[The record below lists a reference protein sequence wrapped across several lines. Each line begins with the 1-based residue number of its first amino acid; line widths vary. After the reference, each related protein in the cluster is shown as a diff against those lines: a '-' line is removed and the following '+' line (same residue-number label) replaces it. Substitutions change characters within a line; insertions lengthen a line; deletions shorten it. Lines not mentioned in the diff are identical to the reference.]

1 MVPAC
6 RWKCRRE
13 SSSRSS
19 RPSAWEQA
27 PGWGSILCIGSW
39 STATAAP
46 SVWPRSRA
54 IRASWF
60 ACRALHQSLR
70 ERSKVSEEASS
81 QAQFR
86 IVLGQRASWP
96 ELLARTR
103 ETEALGFDGLF
114 LVDHFYGLFDVMDPT
129 HEAYT
134 MLAALAPFTQILRLG
149 VLVCGNT
156 YRNLA
161 FLLKQAVTV
170 DHISGGRVEFG
181 VGAGWTEREHEAYGW
196 PFPSARE
203 RVDRF
208 TEALQIWDRLQH
220 EERTT
225 YEGQHYQIVDAPF
238 EPKPLQRPRMPL
250 LIGGSGPRMLRLAAR
265 HADIWNAV
273 GTPDEGGALNQRLDA
288 ACAAEGRDPASLVRT
303 VSPRINLLASV
314 EAFVDGVVAYR
325 TAGFRDIYL
334 PWPHTESE
342 LPVLRQ
348 VAHEVIPALR
358 GRAQS
363 PAASPQELR
372 LGDDLSEIAETN
384 LVRVYDAVREGVP
397 RRLLD
402 LLVDHPDERFDGVA
416 RMQQLELS
424 RHDEV
429 ARGVAAL
436 AADLAEHSVA
446 RPWNEAQAGY
456 LLPAQDAAV
465 LARAR
470 Q

>member
-1 MVPAC
+1 VA
-6 RWKCRRE
+6 
-13 SSSRSS
+13 
-19 RPSAWEQA
+19 
-27 PGWGSILCIGSW
+27 
-39 STATAAP
+39 
-46 SVWPRSRA
+46 
-54 IRASWF
+54 
-60 ACRALHQSLR
+60 
-70 ERSKVSEEASS
+70 EEASS
-81 QAQFR
+81 DAQFR

-134 MLAALAPFTQILRLG
+134 MLAALAPFTQSLRLG

-156 YRNLA
+156 YRNPA

-170 DHISGGRVEFG
+170 DHISGGRVDFG

-208 TEALQIWDRLQH
+208 AEALEIWDRLQH
-220 EERTT
+220 EESTT

-273 GTPDEGGALNQRLDA
+273 GTPDEVGAVNQRLDA
-288 ACAAEGRDPASLVRT
+288 ACAMEGRDSASLVRT
-303 VSPRINLLASV
+303 VSPRINLLESV
-314 EAFVDGVVAYR
+314 DAFVDGVAAYR
-325 TAGFRDIYL
+325 AAGFRDIYL
-334 PWPHTESE
+334 PWPRTESE
-342 LPVLRQ
+342 LPVLRE
-348 VAHEVIPALR
+348 VAREVIPALR
-358 GRAQS
+358 GRTLPLDG
-363 PAASPQELR
+363 PATESGR
-372 LGDDLSEIAETN
+372 RDDLTTMDEADVT
-384 LVRVYDAVREGVP
+384 RVYAAVRDGTP

-402 LLVDHPDERFDGVA
+402 FLIDHPDERFDA
-416 RMQQLELS
+416 AALMRQLELS

-429 ARGVAAL
+429 ARGFAAL
-436 AADLAEHSVA
+436 ASDLAEHGLA

-456 LLPAQDAAV
+456 LLPAQHASV
-465 LARAR
+465 LAGAR
-470 Q
+470 DEDGKTARRLERE

>member
-1 MVPAC
+1 M
-6 RWKCRRE
+6 
-13 SSSRSS
+13 
-19 RPSAWEQA
+19 
-27 PGWGSILCIGSW
+27 
-39 STATAAP
+39 
-46 SVWPRSRA
+46 
-54 IRASWF
+54 
-60 ACRALHQSLR
+60 
-70 ERSKVSEEASS
+70 SEEASS
-81 QAQFR
+81 GAQFR

-134 MLAALAPFTQILRLG
+134 MLAALAPFTQRLRLG

-156 YRNLA
+156 YRNPA

-170 DHISGGRVEFG
+170 DHISGGRVDFG
-181 VGAGWTEREHEAYGW
+181 VGAGWTKREHEAYGW

-208 TEALQIWDRLQH
+208 SEALEIWDRLQQ

-238 EPKPLQRPRMPL
+238 QPKPLQRPRMPL
-250 LIGGSGPRMLRLAAR
+250 LIGGSGPRMLRLTAR

-288 ACAAEGRDPASLVRT
+288 VCAEEGRDPTSLVRT
-303 VSPRINLLASV
+303 VSPRLNLLASV
-314 EAFVDGVVAYR
+314 EAFIDGVAAYR
-325 TAGFRDIYL
+325 AAGFRDIYL
-334 PWPHTESE
+334 PWPRTESE
-342 LPVLRQ
+342 LPILRQ
-348 VAHEVIPALR
+348 VAREVIPGLR
-358 GRAQS
+358 GRTPPLDEPAAQS
-363 PAASPQELR
+363 RRREDVITLDEADVTRAY
-372 LGDDLSEIAETN
+372 A
-384 LVRVYDAVREGVP
+384 AVRDGTP

-402 LLVDHPDERFDGVA
+402 FLIDHADERFDGA
-416 RMQQLELS
+416 TLMRHLELR

-429 ARGVAAL
+429 ARGFAAL
-436 AADLAEHSVA
+436 AADLGEQGLA

-456 LLPAQDAAV
+456 LLPPQHAAA

-470 Q
+470 GKTAGRHVGKSER

>member
-1 MVPAC
+1 
-6 RWKCRRE
+6 
-13 SSSRSS
+13 
-19 RPSAWEQA
+19 
-27 PGWGSILCIGSW
+27 
-39 STATAAP
+39 
-46 SVWPRSRA
+46 
-54 IRASWF
+54 
-60 ACRALHQSLR
+60 
-70 ERSKVSEEASS
+70 VSEETSS
-81 QAQFR
+81 GAQFR

-134 MLAALAPFTQILRLG
+134 MLAALAPFTLSLRLG

-156 YRNLA
+156 YRNPA

-170 DHISGGRVEFG
+170 DHISGGRVDFG

-208 TEALQIWDRLQH
+208 AEALEIWDRLQQD
-220 EERTT
+220 ERTT
-225 YEGQHYQIVDAPF
+225 YEGQHYQILDAPF

-265 HADIWNAV
+265 RADIWNAV

-314 EAFVDGVVAYR
+314 EAFVEGFAAYR
-325 TAGFRDIYL
+325 AVGFRDIYL
-334 PWPHTESE
+334 PWPRTESE
-342 LPVLRQ
+342 IPVLRQ
-348 VAHEVIPALR
+348 VAREVIPALR
-358 GRAQS
+358 SQTHLPEKPATQS
-363 PAASPQELR
+363 PQRDGLTTADVADVAR
-372 LGDDLSEIAETN
+372 A
-384 LVRVYDAVREGVP
+384 YAAVRDGTP

-402 LLVDHPDERFDGVA
+402 FLIDHPDERFDGA
-416 RMQQLELS
+416 ALMRHLELE

-429 ARGVAAL
+429 ARGFAEL
-436 AADLAEHSVA
+436 AADLVERGLA

-456 LLPAQDAAV
+456 LLPAHSAAL
-465 LARAR
+465 LAGAR
-470 Q
+470 ERYHAGSAI

>member
-1 MVPAC
+1 VA
-6 RWKCRRE
+6 
-13 SSSRSS
+13 
-19 RPSAWEQA
+19 
-27 PGWGSILCIGSW
+27 
-39 STATAAP
+39 
-46 SVWPRSRA
+46 
-54 IRASWF
+54 
-60 ACRALHQSLR
+60 
-70 ERSKVSEEASS
+70 EEASS
-81 QAQFR
+81 EAQFR

-134 MLAALAPFTQILRLG
+134 MLAALAPFTQSLRLG

-156 YRNLA
+156 YRNPA

-170 DHISGGRVEFG
+170 DHISGGRVDFG

-208 TEALQIWDRLQH
+208 AEALEIWDRLQH

-273 GTPDEGGALNQRLDA
+273 GTPDEVGAVNQRLDA
-288 ACAAEGRDPASLVRT
+288 ACVTEGRDPASLVRT
-303 VSPRINLLASV
+303 VSPRINLLESA
-314 EAFVDGVVAYR
+314 EAFIDGVAAYR
-325 TAGFRDIYL
+325 AAGFRDIYL
-334 PWPHTESE
+334 PWPRTESE
-342 LPVLRQ
+342 LPVLRE
-348 VAHEVIPALR
+348 VAREVIPALR
-358 GRAQS
+358 GRTLPLDG
-363 PAASPQELR
+363 PATESGR
-372 LGDDLSEIAETN
+372 RDDLTTMDEADVT
-384 LVRVYDAVREGVP
+384 RVYAAVRDGTP

-402 LLVDHPDERFDGVA
+402 FLIDHPDERFDA
-416 RMQQLELS
+416 AALMRQLELS

-429 ARGVAAL
+429 ARGFAAL
-436 AADLAEHSVA
+436 ASDLAEHGLA

-456 LLPAQDAAV
+456 LLPAQHASV
-465 LARAR
+465 LAGAR
-470 Q
+470 DEDGKTARRLERE

>member
-1 MVPAC
+1 
-6 RWKCRRE
+6 
-13 SSSRSS
+13 
-19 RPSAWEQA
+19 
-27 PGWGSILCIGSW
+27 
-39 STATAAP
+39 
-46 SVWPRSRA
+46 
-54 IRASWF
+54 
-60 ACRALHQSLR
+60 
-70 ERSKVSEEASS
+70 VSEEASPE
-81 QAQFR
+81 AQFR

-134 MLAALAPFTQILRLG
+134 MLAALAPFTQNLRLG

-156 YRNLA
+156 YRNPA

-208 TEALQIWDRLQH
+208 AEALEIWDRLQQ

-238 EPKPLQRPRMPL
+238 EPKPLQRPRLPL

-273 GTPDEGGALNQRLDA
+273 GTPDEGGTLNQRLDA
-288 ACAAEGRDPASLVRT
+288 ACIAEGRDPTSLVRT

-314 EAFVDGVVAYR
+314 EAFVEGVAAYR
-325 TAGFRDIYL
+325 AAGFRDIYL
-334 PWPHTESE
+334 PWPRTESE

-348 VAHEVIPALR
+348 VAREVIPALR
-358 GRAQS
+358 GRTFSPEETTTQS
-363 PAASPQELR
+363 PRRE
-372 LGDDLSEIAETN
+372 DLTAMDEAD
-384 LVRVYDAVREGVP
+384 VARAYAAVRDGTP

-402 LLVDHPDERFDGVA
+402 FLIDHPDERFEA
-416 RMQQLELS
+416 AALMRHLELR

-429 ARGVAAL
+429 ARGFAAL
-436 AADLAEHSVA
+436 AANLAEQGLT

-456 LLPAQDAAV
+456 LLPTQPAAV
-465 LARAR
+465 LAHARERSHAGRAV
-470 Q
+470 

>member
-1 MVPAC
+1 MERDGVVT
-6 RWKCRRE
+6 E
-13 SSSRSS
+13 
-19 RPSAWEQA
+19 
-27 PGWGSILCIGSW
+27 
-39 STATAAP
+39 AA
-46 SVWPRSRA
+46 
-54 IRASWF
+54 
-60 ACRALHQSLR
+60 
-70 ERSKVSEEASS
+70 
-81 QAQFR
+81 AQFR

-134 MLAALAPFTQILRLG
+134 MLAALAPFTQSLRLG
-149 VLVCGNT
+149 VMVCGNT
-156 YRNLA
+156 YRNPA

-170 DHISGGRVEFG
+170 DHISGGRVDFG

-196 PFPSARE
+196 PFPSAGE

-208 TEALQIWDRLQH
+208 AEALEIWDRLQQ

-288 ACAAEGRDPASLVRT
+288 ACAEVGRDPTSLVRT
-303 VSPRINLLASV
+303 VSPRLNLLASV
-314 EAFVDGVVAYR
+314 EAFADGVAAYR
-325 TAGFRDIYL
+325 AAGFRDIYL
-334 PWPHTESE
+334 PWPRTESE
-342 LPVLRQ
+342 VPILRQ
-348 VAHEVIPALR
+348 VAREVLPALR
-358 GRAQS
+358 GGTLSAEQSATRA
-363 PAASPQELR
+363 PWR
-372 LGDDLSEIAETN
+372 DDLTTLQEASVA
-384 LVRVYDAVREGVP
+384 RAYAAVRDGAP

-402 LLVDHPDERFDGVA
+402 FLIDRPDERFDGGTLM
-416 RMQQLELS
+416 RHLELR

-429 ARGVAAL
+429 AHGFAAL
-436 AADLAEHSVA
+436 AADLAEHDLA

-456 LLPAQDAAV
+456 LLPAQHAAM
-465 LARAR
+465 LGRAR
-470 Q
+470 DGDGESVSRSGRA

>member
-1 MVPAC
+1 VA
-6 RWKCRRE
+6 
-13 SSSRSS
+13 
-19 RPSAWEQA
+19 
-27 PGWGSILCIGSW
+27 
-39 STATAAP
+39 
-46 SVWPRSRA
+46 
-54 IRASWF
+54 
-60 ACRALHQSLR
+60 
-70 ERSKVSEEASS
+70 EEASS
-81 QAQFR
+81 YAQFR

-134 MLAALAPFTQILRLG
+134 MLAALAPFTQSLRLG

-156 YRNLA
+156 YRNPA

-170 DHISGGRVEFG
+170 DHISGGRVDFG

-208 TEALQIWDRLQH
+208 AEALEIWDRLQH
-220 EERTT
+220 EESTT

-273 GTPDEGGALNQRLDA
+273 GTPDEVGAVNQRLDA
-288 ACAAEGRDPASLVRT
+288 ACAMEGRDSASLVRT
-303 VSPRINLLASV
+303 VSPRINLLESV
-314 EAFVDGVVAYR
+314 DAFVDGVAAYR
-325 TAGFRDIYL
+325 AAGFRDIYL
-334 PWPHTESE
+334 PWPRTESE
-342 LPVLRQ
+342 LPVLRE
-348 VAHEVIPALR
+348 VAREVIPALR
-358 GRAQS
+358 GRTLPLDG
-363 PAASPQELR
+363 PATESGR
-372 LGDDLSEIAETN
+372 RDDLTTMDEADVT
-384 LVRVYDAVREGVP
+384 RVYAAVRDGTP

-402 LLVDHPDERFDGVA
+402 FLIDHPDERFDA
-416 RMQQLELS
+416 AALMRQLELS

-429 ARGVAAL
+429 ARGFAAL
-436 AADLAEHSVA
+436 ASDLAEHGLA

-456 LLPAQDAAV
+456 LLPAQHASV
-465 LARAR
+465 LAGAR
-470 Q
+470 DEDGKTARRLERE